1 MARAPFLA
9 CESVRVSVRHIF
21 RNVSQLFRQLM
32 CTILTNARL
41 HGRLVAHFSSA
52 SAHVDAQCVG
62 RLAE

>member
-1 MARAPFLA
+1 MAQVLFLE

-21 RNVSQLFRQLM
+21 RNVSQLFRQLT

-41 HGRLVAHFSSA
+41 HGRLAAHFWLA